1 MLLPPPQYLVRLVMN
16 YKNKALVDK
25 LVKQHS
31 SALLRFL
38 TRRMKSR
45 EDAED
50 IAQATFLR
58 LYTLDNLDHL
68 SNAKAFLFQVAA
80 NMSIDQMRREVLHK
94 NYIDREVSKQPRDLS
109 AMATV
114 APEGIS
120 LERELQ
126 PKETLR
132 MVHNSLSE
140 LPQNVRQAFIL
151 SRSKGWTYG
160 QIAKQQGVS
169 VSSVEK
175 YILEALKQLRGAVD
189 SVD

>member
-1 MLLPPPQYLVRLVMN
+1 MN
-16 YKNKALVDK
+16 YKNKDLVDD

-58 LYTLDNLDHL
+58 LYTLDSVDHL

-94 NYIDREVSKQPRDLS
+94 NYIDREVSKVPRDLS
-109 AMATV
+109 AMATM
-114 APEGIS
+114 ASNDNFDARTHDSTGRF
-120 LERELQ
+120 LYAR
-126 PKETLR
+126 
-132 MVHNSLSE
+132 LSHR
-140 LPQNVRQAFIL
+140 L
-151 SRSKGWTYG
+151 
-160 QIAKQQGVS
+160 
-169 VSSVEK
+169 
-175 YILEALKQLRGAVD
+175 
-189 SVD
+189 